1 MLVGEEKFVGKC
13 SMQMCT
19 EMTTRAELIVQ
30 IKSPII
36 QIFYSNIWS
45 LLFMR
50 LPLLFQK
57 KLTKVYDVTDR
68 TE

>member
-1 MLVGEEKFVGKC
+1 M
-13 SMQMCT
+13 SMVS
-19 EMTTRAELIVQ
+19 RAELIVQ
-30 IKSPII
+30 IKLPII